1 MDLNKIPLMNAIA
14 SRLSWL
20 SQKQEVISQNV
31 ANANTPGYLARTVDE
46 PRFSDILNSSTQR
59 PVKTTQNQTMRKTNS
74 KHMSLGSSPSGNKPN
89 IVVDKNASSSST
101 NGNTVVLEEQVME
114 MAKTQL
120 EYSTTI
126 NLYRRHMGL
135 IKSALGTRSR

>member
-1 MDLNKIPLMNAIA
+1 MNAIA

-46 PRFSDILNSSTQR
+46 PRFADILNSSTQR

-74 KHMSLGSSPSGNKPN
+74 KHMSLGSSSSNNKPN